1 MQIESLN
8 DNEIIMEYNGEKYKI
23 IPIRSNSFGS
33 GSQYVL
39 EYELINPTLE
49 YFTRDSKKTL
59 RFKDDLF
66 YNKEDHCF
74 ELISS
79 KHNKFNNI
87 ENIVNIYERRI
98 ESKNDKF
105 KYHIKFYHAYLSLG
119 NNFTKN
125 GLIIKNENVFK
136 VFKELDNEALL
147 KLKNIFIEKDHQFI
161 MDVYKNKDINR
172 KYKIFYE
179 NECIEIKEEESKEEI
194 KKESE
199 ESPKKESEEESKKE
213 TKPATAKIQPQ
224 ESDDDDKIISDFS
237 DNSVDES
244 ED

>member
-23 IPIRSNSFGS
+23 IPIGSNSFGR

-79 KHNKFNNI
+79 KCNKFNNI
-87 ENIVNIYERRI
+87 ENIANIYERRI

-125 GLIIKNENVFK
+125 GLIIKDENVFK
-136 VFKELDNEALL
+136 VFKELDYEALL
-147 KLKNIFIEKDHQFI
+147 KLRDIFIEKDTKFVI
-161 MDVYKNKDINR
+161 DVYKKKDFDRN
-172 KYKIFYE
+172 YKIFYK
-179 NECIEIKEEESKEEI
+179 NECIEIKEESKEEFKEI
-194 KKESE
+194 HYLTNDEIKAAFKKES
-199 ESPKKESEEESKKE
+199 KKKSREICYL
-213 TKPATAKIQPQ
+213 T
-224 ESDDDDKIISDFS
+224 
-237 DNSVDES
+237 VDELKIKLK
-244 ED
+244 